1 MTEETITYTRKKKK
15 ARSEITVLEAVPE
28 AGVMETKIV
37 SKEKAPKR
45 PMSDKQ
51 KANIERLIQMNKEKR
66 EAKLLTKDAD
76 DKAKAEALAKA
87 KEEAEA
93 KEMQELKAKGLRKV
107 KYIIKPRKKREAKHV
122 EPKKEEAK
130 HVEQKPKVSFEAKHM
145 ENQKDYLDKDDYD
158 YPSESD
164 EDESD
169 IIPSDTTDTKQIK
182 RKVQKIKQLESALAE
197 TKSNPYNDLL
207 KKYY

>member
-1 MTEETITYTRKKKK
+1 MTDEVDKQTITYTRKKKK
-15 ARSEITVLEAVPE
+15 SKSEITVLEAVPE

-76 DKAKAEALAKA
+76 DKAKAEAIAKA
-87 KEEAEA
+87 KAEAEA
-93 KEMQELKAKGLRKV
+93 KEMQDLKSRGLRKV
-107 KYIIKPRKKREAKHV
+107 KYIIKPRKKREAKK
-122 EPKKEEAK
+122 EEKKKEE
-130 HVEQKPKVSFEAKHM
+130 QPISQQ
-145 ENQKDYLDKDDYD
+145 NQKDYLQKEDYD

-164 EDESD
+164 ESESD
-169 IIPSDTTDTKQIK
+169 NIPSDTTDTKQIK
-182 RKVQKIKQLESALAE
+182 KKVQKIKQLQSAITE
-197 TKSNPYNDLL
+197 TKSNPYNELL
-207 KKYY
+207 KKYF